1 MKKERKRWE
10 KAGIMI
16 SLALFLLVFF
26 SWIILL
32 MMYSYNRWYKGQE
45 MKMLR
50 TKYISP
56 TFRNMKYNVS
66 MINDVIKKKGELIWG
81 DEKFSPFLPIDLGI
95 SPYTSKI
102 SIQIHP
108 RVIYCNRIKLKLD
121 DINNPDIV
129 LYYEPGGNEGKLLSD
144 KNENICYDPAAFAEF
159 QNRVKGPFANSALI
173 DQVRNS
179 IPIENGRMV
188 ENGSIADS
196 SYEEIVGKIRRVTY
210 KLVESLIGYGV
221 LKEVYEVRIRDREMM
236 IENRKYI
243 YHRVRMTPVFK
254 VPREINNKAY
264 KIIDD
269 TDVSLTIVYKI
280 NYAVNIEAHYEIAR
294 NRVRVKVRGNPA
306 LELRRIGYGE

>member
-1 MKKERKRWE
+1 MKKQIKRRE

-16 SLALFLLVFF
+16 ILALFLLVFF

-32 MMYSYNRWYKGQE
+32 MLYSYNRWYKTQE

-50 TKYISP
+50 TKYITP

-66 MINDVIKKKGELIWG
+66 MINEVIKKKGELIWG
-81 DEKFSPFLPIDLGI
+81 SEKFSPFFPIDLGI

-108 RVIYCNRIKLKLD
+108 RVLYCDRIKLKLD

-129 LYYEPGGNEGKLLSD
+129 LYYEPRGKEGKLLSD
-144 KNENICYDPAAFAEF
+144 KYENICVDLAAFAEF
-159 QNRVKGPFANSALI
+159 QNRVKAPFANSELI

-188 ENGSIADS
+188 ENGGITER
-196 SYEEIVGKIRRVTY
+196 SYEGIVEKIRGVTY
-210 KLVESLIGYGV
+210 PFVKRLIGYGV
-221 LKEVYEVRIRDREMM
+221 VEEVYEVRIRDREMM

-280 NYAVNIEAHYEIAR
+280 NYVVNIEAHYESAR
-294 NRVRVKVRGNPA
+294 DRVRVEVRGNPA
-306 LELRRIGYGE
+306 LELKRIGYGE

>member
-1 MKKERKRWE
+1 MRGKRWE
-10 KAGIMI
+10 RAGIMI
-16 SLALFLLVFF
+16 ILALFLLVFF

-32 MMYSYNRWYKGQE
+32 MMYSYNRWYKTQE

-66 MINDVIKKKGELIWG
+66 MINEAIKKKGELIWG
-81 DEKFSPFLPIDLGI
+81 DKKFSPFLPIDLGI
-95 SPYTSKI
+95 SPYISNPI
-102 SIQIHP
+102 SIQIQEW
-108 RVIYCNRIKLKLD
+108 VLCNRIKLKLD

-129 LYYEPGGNEGKLLSD
+129 LYAPGDNQEKLLSD
-144 KNENICYDPAAFAEF
+144 DNVCADPDAFAEF
-159 QNRVKGPFANSALI
+159 QNRVKALFANSELI

-179 IPIENGRMV
+179 IPIENGKLV
-188 ENGSIADS
+188 ENGEIKDS
-196 SYEEIVGKIRRVTY
+196 SYEVIVEKIRGVTY
-210 KLVESLIGYGV
+210 PFVSRLIGYGV
-221 LKEVYEVRIRDREMM
+221 LKEVYEIRIRDREMM

-243 YHRVRMTPVFK
+243 YHRVKMTPVFK

-280 NYAVNIEAHYEIAR
+280 NYVVNIEAHYEIGR
-294 NRVRVKVRGNPA
+294 NNDRVRVEVRGNPA
-306 LELRRIGYGE
+306 LELKRIGYGE

>member
-1 MKKERKRWE
+1 MGDRRGGERVRGKRWE
-10 KAGIMI
+10 RAGIMI

-56 TFRNMKYNVS
+56 TFRNMRYNVW
-66 MINDVIKKKGELIWG
+66 MINDAIENKGELIWG
-81 DEKFSPFLPIDLGI
+81 NEKFSPFFPIDLGI
-95 SPYTSKI
+95 SPYTSNI
-102 SIQIHP
+102 SIGVNISD
-108 RVIYCNRIKLKLD
+108 CNRIKLKLD

-129 LYYEPGGNEGKLLSD
+129 LYEPGDNQGKLLSNPSYGD
-144 KNENICYDPAAFAEF
+144 ESDFGLFKE
-159 QNRVKGPFANSALI
+159 RVRYPFANPNKEYLMS
-173 DQVRNS
+173 QVAGKFPS
-179 IPIENGRMV
+179 VNG
-188 ENGSIADS
+188 
-196 SYEEIVGKIRRVTY
+196 EIYDEGIREKIRGVTY
-210 KLVESLIGYGV
+210 PLVKRLIGYGV
-221 LKEVYEVRIRDREMM
+221 IEEVYEVRIRDREMM

-243 YHRVRMTPVFK
+243 YHRVKMTPVFK

-280 NYAVNIEAHYEIAR
+280 NYAVNIDAQYHSTDGK
-294 NRVRVKVRGNPA
+294 VKITVIGNPA
-306 LELRRIGYGE
+306 LELKRIGYGE